1 MKRILRFFVLISVL
15 VPPLQGL
22 AGTVTFDFSTD
33 EGLKALGIAKP
44 DPGKWTKLTKSAYT
58 VGSVS
63 MSCTNGS
70 TPTRVWNDKKNNT
83 DLRFYKG
90 GGSITFSVPEGQ
102 HITAVVFTGTLNS
115 NANPGKLDGKKWTDN
130 GTTTSSVTFT
140 ATDKNYIKSIVITY
154 STVQPEQPV
163 FTVNSIKELK
173 ALQSGSRAMLC
184 LTDGDEGSMARVL
197 YVHGTGD
204 TQEAYVRDRT
214 GAVCFYGIN
223 PNVPFVCNQHMAGKI
238 TGEYVLEN
246 GVPRFKAVNTL
257 TNTSLLVI
265 AAPVTE
271 AEVQPKEIKAADY
284 AANVADWISLKNLH
298 IAADGL
304 STQEGI
310 AVRNRFGITADKDKY
325 VAPYA
330 GAIVDI
336 AGIAVPDGDKKEIN
350 PLFENNQRPVVFV
363 IDEGEAFVSPKQD
376 MHDVA
381 VRLNRTLTSGHWNT
395 FAVPFDIES
404 ESLKDA
410 QIAKFTG
417 KMEGSTM
424 IFENGQ
430 TRIEAGTPYLVK
442 WEVKNPTYES
452 VTLKAINAQ
461 TVSSA
466 DKLYSFVATYSPAT
480 LALDKTERYLGSDGN
495 LYYPTGAE
503 GQANRLKGLRA
514 YYRVPATAGTKI
526 AFFDE
531 TTGIALPK
539 EQSQPCQF
547 KVYNLNGQYLGS
559 SLNGLPKGLYIV
571 NGRKVIIN

>member
-22 AGTVTFDFSTD
+22 AETVTFDFSTD

-44 DPGKWTKLTKSAYT
+44 AEDGGTNLTKPTYT
-58 VGSVS
+58 IGSVS
-63 MSCTNGS
+63 MSYTSAS
-70 TPTRVWNDKKNNT
+70 TPTRVWNGKGNT
-83 DLRFYKG
+83 ELRFYKK

-102 HITAVVFTGTLNS
+102 HITSVVFTGTLHS
-115 NANPGKLDGKKWTDN
+115 KANPGKLSGMQWTDN
-130 GTTTSSVTFT
+130 GTTTNSVTFT
-140 ATDKNYIKSIVITY
+140 ATKTNNIETAVITY
-154 STVQPEQPV
+154 SAAQPEQPV
-163 FTVNSIKELK
+163 FTVNSIQELK
-173 ALQSGSRAMLC
+173 ALQSGSRATLC

-246 GVPRFKAVNTL
+246 GVPRFKAVSTL

-284 AANVADWISLKNLH
+284 AANVADWISLKNLR

-325 VAPYA
+325 VEPYA

-363 IDEGEAFVSPKQD
+363 IDEGEAFVSPQHD

-395 FAVPFDIES
+395 FAVPFDIEK

-442 WEVKNPTYES
+442 CEMKNPTYEG

-495 LYYPTGAE
+495 LYYPTGTE

>member
-22 AGTVTFDFSTD
+22 ADTVTFDFSTD

-44 DPGKWTKLTKSAYT
+44 AEDGGTNLTKPTYT
-58 VGSVS
+58 IGSVS
-63 MSCTNGS
+63 MSYTSAS
-70 TPTRVWNDKKNNT
+70 TPTRVWNGKGNT
-83 DLRFYKG
+83 ELRFYKK

-102 HITAVVFTGTLNS
+102 HITSVVFTGTLHS
-115 NANPGKLDGKKWTDN
+115 KANPGKLSGMQWTDN
-130 GTTTSSVTFT
+130 GTTTNSVTFT
-140 ATDKNYIKSIVITY
+140 ATKTNNIETAVITY
-154 STVQPEQPV
+154 SAAQPEQPV

-173 ALQSGSRAMLC
+173 ALQSGSRATLC

-214 GAVCFYGIN
+214 GAVCLYGIN

-246 GVPRFKAVNTL
+246 GVPRFKAVSTL

-271 AEVQPKEIKAADY
+271 AEVQPKEIQATDY
-284 AANVADWISLKNLH
+284 VANVADWISLKNLH
-298 IAADGL
+298 IATDGL

-310 AVRNRFGITADKDKY
+310 AVHNRFGITADKDKY

-363 IDEGEAFVSPKQD
+363 IDEGEAFVSPQQD
-376 MHDVA
+376 MHNVA

-395 FAVPFDIES
+395 FAVPFDIET

-424 IFENGQ
+424 IFENGL

-442 WEVKNPTYES
+442 CEVKNPTYEG
-452 VTLKAINAQ
+452 VTLKALNAQ
-461 TVSSA
+461 TVSST
-466 DKLYSFVATYSPAT
+466 DKRYSFVATYSPAT

-495 LYYPTGAE
+495 LYYPTGTE

>member
-22 AGTVTFDFSTD
+22 ADTVTFDFSTD

-44 DPGKWTKLTKSAYT
+44 ASGKWTELTEPAYT
-58 VGSVS
+58 IGSVS
-63 MSCTNGS
+63 MSYTSAS
-70 TPTRVWNDKKNNT
+70 TPTRVWNRKGNT
-83 DLRFYKG
+83 ELRFYKD
-90 GGSITFSVPEGQ
+90 GGSITFSVSEGQ
-102 HITAVVFTGTLNS
+102 HITAVVFTGVLQS
-115 NANPGKLDGKKWTDN
+115 KANPGKLSGMQWTDN
-130 GTTTSSVTFT
+130 GTNTNLVTFT
-140 ATDKNYIKSIVITY
+140 ATATNNIKNVVITY
-154 STVQPEQPV
+154 SAVQPEQPV
-163 FTVNSIKELK
+163 FTVNSIQELK
-173 ALQSGSRAMLC
+173 ALQSGSRATLC

-265 AAPVTE
+265 AAPITE
-271 AEVQPKEIKAADY
+271 ADVQPKEIKAADY
-284 AANVADWISLKNLH
+284 AVNVADWISLKNLR
-298 IAADGL
+298 IAADEL
-304 STQEGI
+304 SAQEGI
-310 AVRNRFGITADKDKY
+310 TVRNRFGITADKDKY

-363 IDEGEAFVSPKQD
+363 IDEGEAFVSPQQD

-442 WEVKNPTYES
+442 WEVKNPTYEG

-461 TVSSA
+461 TVSST
-466 DKLYSFVATYSPAT
+466 DQRYSFVATYGPAT

>member
-22 AGTVTFDFSTD
+22 ADTVTFDFSTD
-33 EGLKALGIAKP
+33 EGLETLGIVKP
-44 DPGKWTKLTKSAYT
+44 VQGKGTPLKTSVYT
-58 VGSVS
+58 IGSVS
-63 MSCTNGS
+63 MSCTDGS
-70 TPTRVWNDKKNNT
+70 TPTRVWNSKNNKT
-83 DLRFYKG
+83 DLRFYSN
-90 GGSITFSVPEGQ
+90 GGSIAFSVPEGQ
-102 HITAVVFTGTLNS
+102 HITSVVFTGMLHS
-115 NANPGKLDGKKWTDN
+115 KANPGKLSGMQWTDN
-130 GTTTSSVTFT
+130 GTTTNSVIFT
-140 ATDKNYIKSIVITY
+140 ATDKNYIKSIIITY
-154 STVQPEQPV
+154 SAAQPEQPV
-163 FTVNSIKELK
+163 FTVNSIKDLK
-173 ALQSGSRAMLC
+173 ALQSGSRATLC

-246 GVPRFKAVNTL
+246 GVPRFKAVSTL

-284 AANVADWISLKNLH
+284 AANVADWVSLKNLH

-310 AVRNRFGITADKDKY
+310 AVHNRFGITADKDKY
-325 VAPYA
+325 VEPYA

-350 PLFENNQRPVVFV
+350 PLFENNQRPIVFV
-363 IDEGEAFVSPKQD
+363 IDEGEAFVLPQHD
-376 MHDVA
+376 MADVA

-395 FAVPFDIES
+395 FAVPFDIET

-417 KMEGSTM
+417 KMEGSTI

-430 TRIEAGTPYLVK
+430 TRIKAGTPYLVK

-466 DKLYSFVATYSPAT
+466 DGLYCFVATYSPAT

-495 LYYPTGAE
+495 LYYPTGTE

-514 YYRVPATAGTKI
+514 YYRVPATADTKI

>member
-15 VPPLQGL
+15 VPPLHGL
-22 AGTVTFDFSTD
+22 ADTVTFDFSTD
-33 EGLKALGIAKP
+33 KGLETLGIAKP
-44 DPGKWTKLTKSAYT
+44 AKGKATNLKEPAYI
-58 VGSVS
+58 VGNVS
-63 MSCTNGS
+63 MSYTNGG
-70 TPTRVWNDKKNNT
+70 THTRVWNSKNNKT

-90 GGSITFSVPEGQ
+90 GGSITFKVPEGQ
-102 HITAVVFTGTLNS
+102 HITAIAFTGVLKS
-115 NANPGKLDGKKWTDN
+115 NASTGNLRGREWTDN
-130 GTTTSSVTFT
+130 GTTTNSVTFT
-140 ATDKNYIKSIVITY
+140 ATETNNIETAVITY

-173 ALQSGSRAMLC
+173 ALQSGSRATLC

-223 PNVPFVCNQHMAGKI
+223 PNVPFACNQHMAGKI

-265 AAPVTE
+265 AAPITE
-271 AEVQPKEIKAADY
+271 ADVQPKEIKTADY

-304 STQEGI
+304 SAQEGI
-310 AVRNRFGITADKDKY
+310 TVRNRFGIIADKDKY
-325 VAPYA
+325 VEPYA

-350 PLFENNQRPVVFV
+350 PLFENNQRPIVFV
-363 IDEGEAFVSPKQD
+363 IDEGEAFVSPQHD
-376 MHDVA
+376 MADVA

-395 FAVPFDIES
+395 FAVPFDIET

-452 VTLKAINAQ
+452 VTLKATKAQ

-466 DKLYSFVATYSPAT
+466 DGLYSFVATYGPAT

-559 SLNGLPKGLYIV
+559 SLNGLSKGLYIV

>member
-22 AGTVTFDFSTD
+22 ADTVTFDFSTD
-33 EGLKALGIAKP
+33 EGLKALGIVKP
-44 DPGKWTKLTKSAYT
+44 DPHDGTDLKTSVYT

-63 MSCTNGS
+63 MSCTDGS
-70 TPTRVWNDKKNNT
+70 TPTRVWNSKGNT
-83 DLRFYKG
+83 ELRFYKD
-90 GGSITFSVPEGQ
+90 GGSITFSVPGGQ
-102 HITAVVFTGTLNS
+102 HITAVAFTGTLKS
-115 NANPGKLDGKKWTDN
+115 NASIGNLSAKKWTDN
-130 GTTTSSVTFT
+130 GTTTNSVTFT
-140 ATDKNYIKSIVITY
+140 ATATNNIKSIVITY
-154 STVQPEQPV
+154 SAAQPEQPV
-163 FTVNSIKELK
+163 FTVNSIQDLK
-173 ALQSGSRAMLC
+173 ALQSGSRATLC

-271 AEVQPKEIKAADY
+271 ADVQPKEIKAADY
-284 AANVADWISLKNLH
+284 AANVADWISLKNLR

-304 STQEGI
+304 SEQEGI
-310 AVRNRFGITADKDKY
+310 TVRNRFGITADKDKY

-350 PLFENNQRPVVFV
+350 PLFENNQRPIVFV
-363 IDEGEAFVSPKQD
+363 IDEGEAFVSPQHD
-376 MHDVA
+376 MADVA

-442 WEVKNPTYES
+442 WEVKNPTYEG
-452 VTLKAINAQ
+452 VTLKATKAQ

-495 LYYPTGAE
+495 LYYPTGTE

-531 TTGIALPK
+531 TTGIVLPK

>member
-22 AGTVTFDFSTD
+22 ADTVTFDFSTD
-33 EGLKALGIAKP
+33 NGLETLGIVKP
-44 DPGKWTKLTKSAYT
+44 DPGNWTDLTESAYT
-58 VGSVS
+58 IGSVS
-63 MSCTNGS
+63 MSYTSAN
-70 TPTRVWNDKKNNT
+70 TPTRVWNAKGKT

-102 HITAVVFTGTLNS
+102 HITSVVFTGTLHSKANS
-115 NANPGKLDGKKWTDN
+115 GKLSGMQWTDN
-130 GTTTSSVTFT
+130 GTTTNSVTFT
-140 ATDKNYIKSIVITY
+140 ATDKNYIKSIIITY
-154 STVQPEQPV
+154 SAAQPEQPV
-163 FTVNSIKELK
+163 FTVNSIQELK
-173 ALQSGSRAMLC
+173 ALQSGSRATLC

-284 AANVADWISLKNLH
+284 AANVADWISLKNLR

-304 STQEGI
+304 PAQEGI
-310 AVRNRFGITADKDKY
+310 TVRNRFGITADKDKY
-325 VAPYA
+325 VEPYA

-350 PLFENNQRPVVFV
+350 PLFENNQRPIVFV
-363 IDEGEAFVSPKQD
+363 IDEGEAFVSPQQD

>member
-22 AGTVTFDFSTD
+22 AETVTFDFSTD
-33 EGLKALGIAKP
+33 KGLETLGIAKP
-44 DPGKWTKLTKSAYT
+44 AQGKPTNLTKPVYT

-63 MSCTNGS
+63 MSYTKGTKAACVWNTNG
-70 TPTRVWNDKKNNT
+70 NT
-83 DLRFYKG
+83 DLRFYKK

-102 HITAVVFTGTLNS
+102 HITAVVFTGTLQS
-115 NANPGKLDGKKWTDN
+115 KVNAGKLSGMQWTDN
-130 GTTTSSVTFT
+130 GTTTSSVTFIANDVNKIKT
-140 ATDKNYIKSIVITY
+140 AVITY
-154 STVQPEQPV
+154 SAAQPEQPV
-163 FTVNSIKELK
+163 FTVNSIKDLK
-173 ALQSGSRAMLC
+173 ALQSGSRATLC

-223 PNVPFVCNQHMAGKI
+223 PNVPFACNQHMAGKI

-304 STQEGI
+304 SAQEGI
-310 AVRNRFGITADKDKY
+310 TVRNRFGITADKDKY

-350 PLFENNQRPVVFV
+350 PLFENNQRPIVFV
-363 IDEGEAFVSPKQD
+363 IDEGEAFVSPQHD
-376 MHDVA
+376 MVDVA

>member
-22 AGTVTFDFSTD
+22 AETVTFDFSTD
-33 EGLKALGIAKP
+33 KGLETLGIAKP
-44 DPGKWTKLTKSAYT
+44 AKGKATNLKEPAYI
-58 VGSVS
+58 VGNVS
-63 MSCTNGS
+63 MSYTNGG
-70 TPTRVWNDKKNNT
+70 THTRVWNSKNNKT

-90 GGSITFSVPEGQ
+90 GGSITFKVPEGQ
-102 HITAVVFTGTLNS
+102 YITAIAFTGVLKS
-115 NANPGKLDGKKWTDN
+115 NASTGNLRGREWTDN
-130 GTTTSSVTFT
+130 GTTTNSVTFT
-140 ATDKNYIKSIVITY
+140 ATETNNIETAVITY
-154 STVQPEQPV
+154 SAAQPEQPV

-173 ALQSGSRAMLC
+173 ALQSGSRATLC

-223 PNVPFVCNQHMAGKI
+223 PNVPFACNQHMAGKI

-271 AEVQPKEIKAADY
+271 ADVQPKEIKAADY
-284 AANVADWISLKNLH
+284 AVNVADWISLKNLR

-363 IDEGEAFVSPKQD
+363 IDEGEAFVSPQQD

-452 VTLKAINAQ
+452 VTLKATKAQ

-466 DKLYSFVATYSPAT
+466 DGLYSFVATYSPAT

-547 KVYNLNGQYLGS
+547 KVYNLNGQYLGN

>member
-22 AGTVTFDFSTD
+22 ADTVRFDFSTD
-33 EGLKALGIAKP
+33 EGLKTLGIAKP
-44 DPGKWTKLTKSAYT
+44 AQGKATNLTKPAYT

-63 MSCTNGS
+63 MSYTKG
-70 TPTRVWNDKKNNT
+70 TKAARVWNDKGNT
-83 DLRFYKG
+83 ELRFYKN
-90 GGSITFSVPEGQ
+90 GGSITFRVPKGQ
-102 HITAVVFTGTLNS
+102 HITAIVFTGVLKS
-115 NANPGKLDGKKWTDN
+115 NANTGKLSGREWTDN
-130 GTTTSSVTFT
+130 GTTTNSVTFAATETNNIET
-140 ATDKNYIKSIVITY
+140 AVITY
-154 STVQPEQPV
+154 SAAQPEQPV

-173 ALQSGSRAMLC
+173 ALQSGSRATLC

-246 GVPRFKAVNTL
+246 GVPRFKAVSTL

-271 AEVQPKEIKAADY
+271 AEVQPKEIQATDY
-284 AANVADWISLKNLH
+284 AANVADWVSLKNLH

-310 AVRNRFGITADKDKY
+310 AVHNRFGITANKDKY

-363 IDEGEAFVSPKQD
+363 IDEGEAFVSPQHD

-395 FAVPFDIES
+395 FAVPFDIET

-442 WEVKNPTYES
+442 CEVKNPTYEG
-452 VTLKAINAQ
+452 VTLKATKAQ

-495 LYYPTGAE
+495 LYYPTGTE

>member
-22 AGTVTFDFSTD
+22 AETVTFNFSTD
-33 EGLKALGIAKP
+33 EGLEALGIAKP
-44 DPGKWTKLTKSAYT
+44 AQGKPTNLTKPAYT

-63 MSCTNGS
+63 MSYTKGTKAACVWNTNG
-70 TPTRVWNDKKNNT
+70 NT
-83 DLRFYKG
+83 DLRFYKN

-102 HITAVVFTGTLNS
+102 HITSVVFTGTLHS
-115 NANPGKLDGKKWTDN
+115 KANPGKLSSREWTDN
-130 GTTTSSVTFT
+130 GTTTSSVTFIANDVNKIKT
-140 ATDKNYIKSIVITY
+140 AVITY
-154 STVQPEQPV
+154 SAAQPEQPV
-163 FTVNSIKELK
+163 FTVNSIQELK
-173 ALQSGSRAMLC
+173 ALQSGSRATLC

-197 YVHGTGD
+197 CVHGTGD
-204 TQEAYVRDRT
+204 TQEAYVRDCT

-238 TGEYVLEN
+238 TGKYVLEN

-284 AANVADWISLKNLH
+284 AANVADWISLKNLR

-325 VAPYA
+325 VEPYA

-350 PLFENNQRPVVFV
+350 PLFENNQRPIVFV
-363 IDEGEAFVSPKQD
+363 IDEGEAFVSPQQD

-395 FAVPFDIES
+395 FAVPFDIET
-404 ESLKDA
+404 ERLKDA

-417 KMEGSTM
+417 RMEGSTM
-424 IFENGQ
+424 IFENGL
-430 TRIEAGTPYLVK
+430 TRIEAGMPYLVK
-442 WEVKNPTYES
+442 WEVKNPTYEG

-531 TTGIALPK
+531 TTGIVLPK

>member
-22 AGTVTFDFSTD
+22 ADTVTFDFSTD
-33 EGLKALGIAKP
+33 EGLKTLGIAKP
-44 DPGKWTKLTKSAYT
+44 AQGKPTNLTKPAYT

-63 MSCTNGS
+63 MSYTKGTKAACVWNTNG
-70 TPTRVWNDKKNNT
+70 NT
-83 DLRFYKG
+83 DLRFYKK

-102 HITAVVFTGTLNS
+102 HITAVVFTGTLQS
-115 NANPGKLDGKKWTDN
+115 KVNAGKLSGMQWTDN
-130 GTTTSSVTFT
+130 GTTTSSVTFIANDVNKIKT
-140 ATDKNYIKSIVITY
+140 AVITY
-154 STVQPEQPV
+154 SAAQPEQPV
-163 FTVNSIKELK
+163 FTVNSLQELK
-173 ALQSGSRAMLC
+173 ALQSGSRATLC

-197 YVHGTGD
+197 YAHGTGD

-223 PNVPFVCNQHMAGKI
+223 PNVPFACNQHMAGKI

-271 AEVQPKEIKAADY
+271 AEVQPKEVKAADY
-284 AANVADWISLKNLH
+284 AANVADWISLKNLR

-304 STQEGI
+304 SAQEGI

-350 PLFENNQRPVVFV
+350 PLFENNQRPIVFV
-363 IDEGEAFVSPKQD
+363 IDEGEAFVSPQQD

-404 ESLKDA
+404 ESLKNA

-452 VTLKAINAQ
+452 VTLKATKAQ

-466 DKLYSFVATYSPAT
+466 DGLYSFVATYSPAT

>member
-22 AGTVTFDFSTD
+22 AETVTFNFSTD
-33 EGLKALGIAKP
+33 EGLEALGIVKP
-44 DPGKWTKLTKSAYT
+44 DPGNWTDLTEPAYT
-58 VGSVS
+58 MGSVS
-63 MSCTNGS
+63 MSYTSAS
-70 TPTRVWNDKKNNT
+70 TPTRVWNAKGNT
-83 DLRFYKG
+83 ELRFYKN

-102 HITAVVFTGTLNS
+102 HITSVVFTGTLHS
-115 NANPGKLDGKKWTDN
+115 KANPGKLSGMQWTDN
-130 GTTTSSVTFT
+130 GTTTNSVTFT
-140 ATDKNYIKSIVITY
+140 ATKTNNIETAVITY
-154 STVQPEQPV
+154 SAAQPEQPV
-163 FTVNSIKELK
+163 FTVNSIQELK
-173 ALQSGSRAMLC
+173 ALQSGSRATLC

-246 GVPRFKAVNTL
+246 GVPRFKAVSTL

-325 VAPYA
+325 VEPYA

-350 PLFENNQRPVVFV
+350 PLFENNQRPIVFV
-363 IDEGEAFVSPKQD
+363 IDEGEAFVSPQHD
-376 MHDVA
+376 MADVA

-395 FAVPFDIES
+395 FAVPFDIET

-424 IFENGQ
+424 IFENGL
-430 TRIEAGTPYLVK
+430 TRIEAGMPYLVK
-442 WEVKNPTYES
+442 CEVKNPTYEG

-461 TVSSA
+461 TVSST
-466 DKLYSFVATYSPAT
+466 DKRYSFVATYSPAT

-495 LYYPTGAE
+495 LYYPTGTE

-531 TTGIALPK
+531 TTGIVLPK

>member
-22 AGTVTFDFSTD
+22 AETVTFDFSTD

-44 DPGKWTKLTKSAYT
+44 APHDGTDLKTSVYT

-63 MSCTNGS
+63 MSCTDGS
-70 TPTRVWNDKKNNT
+70 TPTRVWNSKGNT
-83 DLRFYKG
+83 ELRFYKN

-102 HITAVVFTGTLNS
+102 HITSVVFTGMLHS
-115 NANPGKLDGKKWTDN
+115 KANPGKLSGMQWTDN
-130 GTTTSSVTFT
+130 GTTTNSVTFT
-140 ATDKNYIKSIVITY
+140 ATDKNYIKSIIITY
-154 STVQPEQPV
+154 SAAQPEQPV
-163 FTVNSIKELK
+163 FTVNSIQELK
-173 ALQSGSRAMLC
+173 ALQSGSRATLC

-246 GVPRFKAVNTL
+246 GVPRFKAVSTL

-284 AANVADWISLKNLH
+284 AVNVADWISLKNLR

-304 STQEGI
+304 SAQEGI
-310 AVRNRFGITADKDKY
+310 TVRNRFGITAGKDKY

-330 GAIVDI
+330 GAIIDI

-350 PLFENNQRPVVFV
+350 PLFENNQRPIVFV
-363 IDEGEAFVSPKQD
+363 IDEGEAFVSPQQD

-395 FAVPFDIES
+395 FAVPFDIET

-442 WEVKNPTYES
+442 WEVKNPTYEG

-461 TVSSA
+461 TVSST
-466 DKLYSFVATYSPAT
+466 DQRYSFVATYSPAT

-531 TTGIALPK
+531 TTGIVLPK

>member
-22 AGTVTFDFSTD
+22 ADTVTFDFSTD
-33 EGLKALGIAKP
+33 NGLETLGIVKP
-44 DPGKWTKLTKSAYT
+44 DPGNWTDLTESAYT
-58 VGSVS
+58 IGSVS
-63 MSCTNGS
+63 MSYTSAN
-70 TPTRVWNDKKNNT
+70 TPTRVWNAKGKT

-102 HITAVVFTGTLNS
+102 HITSVVFTGTLHSKANS
-115 NANPGKLDGKKWTDN
+115 GKLSGMQWTDN
-130 GTTTSSVTFT
+130 GTTTNSVTFT
-140 ATDKNYIKSIVITY
+140 ATDKNYIKSIIITY
-154 STVQPEQPV
+154 SAAQPEQPV
-163 FTVNSIKELK
+163 FTVNSIQELK
-173 ALQSGSRAMLC
+173 ALQSGSRATLC

-284 AANVADWISLKNLH
+284 AANVADWISLKNLR

-304 STQEGI
+304 PAQEGI
-310 AVRNRFGITADKDKY
+310 TVRNRFGITADKDKY
-325 VAPYA
+325 VEPYA

-350 PLFENNQRPVVFV
+350 PLFENNQRPIVFV
-363 IDEGEAFVSPKQD
+363 IDEGEAFVSPQYD
-376 MHDVA
+376 MADVA

-461 TVSSA
+461 TVSST
-466 DKLYSFVATYSPAT
+466 DKRYSFVATYSPAT

>member
-22 AGTVTFDFSTD
+22 AETVTFNFSTD
-33 EGLKALGIAKP
+33 EGLEALGIVKP
-44 DPGKWTKLTKSAYT
+44 DPGNWTDLTEPAYT
-58 VGSVS
+58 MGSVS
-63 MSCTNGS
+63 MSYTSAS
-70 TPTRVWNDKKNNT
+70 TPTRVWNAKGNT
-83 DLRFYKG
+83 ELRFYKN

-102 HITAVVFTGTLNS
+102 HITSVVFTGVLHTK
-115 NANPGKLDGKKWTDN
+115 ANHGKLSGMQWIDN
-130 GTTTSSVTFT
+130 GTTTNSVTFT
-140 ATDKNYIKSIVITY
+140 ATKTNNIKTVVITY
-154 STVQPEQPV
+154 SAAQPEQPV
-163 FTVNSIKELK
+163 FTVNSIQELK
-173 ALQSGSRAMLC
+173 ALQSGSRATLC

-223 PNVPFVCNQHMAGKI
+223 PNVPFACNQHMAGKI

-271 AEVQPKEIKAADY
+271 AEVQPKEVKAADY
-284 AANVADWISLKNLH
+284 AANVADWISLKNLC

-304 STQEGI
+304 SAQEGI
-310 AVRNRFGITADKDKY
+310 TVRNRFGITAGKDKY

-330 GAIVDI
+330 GAIIDI

-350 PLFENNQRPVVFV
+350 PLFENNQRPIVFV

-395 FAVPFDIES
+395 FAVPFDIET

-442 WEVKNPTYES
+442 WEVKNPIYEG

-461 TVSSA
+461 TVSST
-466 DKLYSFVATYSPAT
+466 DKRYSFVATYSPAT

-495 LYYPTGAE
+495 LYYPTGTE

>member
-22 AGTVTFDFSTD
+22 ADTVTVDFSTD
-33 EGLKALGIAKP
+33 KGLETLGIAKP

-115 NANPGKLDGKKWTDN
+115 NANLGKLDGKKWTDN

-140 ATDKNYIKSIVITY
+140 ATDKNYIKSIIITY
-154 STVQPEQPV
+154 SAAQPEQPV

-173 ALQSGSRAMLC
+173 ALQSGSRATLC

-246 GVPRFKAVNTL
+246 GVPRFKAVSTL

-284 AANVADWISLKNLH
+284 AANVADWISLKNLR

-304 STQEGI
+304 SAQEGI
-310 AVRNRFGITADKDKY
+310 TVRNRFGITADKDKY

-350 PLFENNQRPVVFV
+350 PLFENNQRPIVFV
-363 IDEGEAFVSPKQD
+363 IDEGEAFVSPQHD
-376 MHDVA
+376 MTDVA

-395 FAVPFDIES
+395 FAVPFDIET

-452 VTLKAINAQ
+452 VTLKATKAQ

-466 DKLYSFVATYSPAT
+466 DKPYSFVATYGPAT

-495 LYYPTGAE
+495 LYYPTGTE

-531 TTGIALPK
+531 TTGITLPK
-539 EQSQPCQF
+539 QQSQPCQF

-559 SLNGLPKGLYIV
+559 SLNGLSKGLYIV

>member
-22 AGTVTFDFSTD
+22 ADTVTFDFSTD
-33 EGLKALGIAKP
+33 EGLKTLGIAKP
-44 DPGKWTKLTKSAYT
+44 ASGKWTDLTEPAYT
-58 VGSVS
+58 IGSVS
-63 MSCTNGS
+63 MSYTSAS
-70 TPTRVWNDKKNNT
+70 TPTRVWNSKGNT
-83 DLRFYKG
+83 ELRFYKN

-102 HITAVVFTGTLNS
+102 HITSVVFTGTLHS
-115 NANPGKLDGKKWTDN
+115 KANPGKLSSREWTDN
-130 GTTTSSVTFT
+130 GTNTNFVTFT
-140 ATDKNYIKSIVITY
+140 ATATNNIKSIVITY
-154 STVQPEQPV
+154 SAAQPEQPI
-163 FTVNSIKELK
+163 FTVNSIQELK
-173 ALQSGSRAMLC
+173 ALQSGSRATLC

-246 GVPRFKAVNTL
+246 GVPRFKAVSTL

-265 AAPVTE
+265 ATPVTE
-271 AEVQPKEIKAADY
+271 AEVQPKEIQAADY

-310 AVRNRFGITADKDKY
+310 AVRNRFGITAEKDKY
-325 VAPYA
+325 VEPYA

-350 PLFENNQRPVVFV
+350 PLFENNQRPIVFV
-363 IDEGEAFVSPKQD
+363 IDEGEAFVSPQHD
-376 MHDVA
+376 MPDVA
-381 VRLNRTLTSGHWNT
+381 VRLNRTLTSRHWNT
-395 FAVPFDIES
+395 FAVPFDIET

-452 VTLKAINAQ
+452 VTLKATKAQ

-466 DKLYSFVATYSPAT
+466 DKLYSFVATYGPAT

-495 LYYPTGAE
+495 LYYPTGTE
-503 GQANRLKGLRA
+503 GQANRFKGLRA

>member
-22 AGTVTFDFSTD
+22 ADTVTFDFSTD
-33 EGLKALGIAKP
+33 EGLETLGIAKP
-44 DPGKWTKLTKSAYT
+44 AKGKWTPLKTSVYT
-58 VGSVS
+58 MGSVS
-63 MSCTNGS
+63 MSCTDGS
-70 TPTRVWNDKKNNT
+70 TPTRVWNSKGNT
-83 DLRFYKG
+83 ELRFYKD

-102 HITAVVFTGTLNS
+102 YITSVVFTGMLHS
-115 NANPGKLDGKKWTDN
+115 KANPGILNGMEWTDN
-130 GTTTSSVTFT
+130 GTTTNSVTFT
-140 ATDKNYIKSIVITY
+140 ATDKNYIKSIIITY
-154 STVQPEQPV
+154 SAAQPEQPI
-163 FTVNSIKELK
+163 FTVNSIQELK
-173 ALQSGSRAMLC
+173 ALQSGSRATLC

-246 GVPRFKAVNTL
+246 GVPRFKAVSTL

-284 AANVADWISLKNLH
+284 AANVADWISLKNLR

-304 STQEGI
+304 SAQEGI
-310 AVRNRFGITADKDKY
+310 TVRNRFGITAGKDKY
-325 VAPYA
+325 VEPYA

-350 PLFENNQRPVVFV
+350 PLFENNQRPIVFV
-363 IDEGEAFVSPKQD
+363 IDEGEAFVSPQHD
-376 MHDVA
+376 MADVA
-381 VRLNRTLTSGHWNT
+381 VRLNRMLTSGHWNT
-395 FAVPFDIES
+395 FAVPFDIEK

-424 IFENGQ
+424 IFENGL

-442 WEVKNPTYES
+442 WEVKNPTYEG

-461 TVSSA
+461 TVSST
-466 DKLYSFVATYSPAT
+466 DKRYSFVATYSPAT

-559 SLNGLPKGLYIV
+559 SLNGLSKGLYIV

>member
-15 VPPLQGL
+15 VPPLHGL

-33 EGLKALGIAKP
+33 KGLETLGIAKP
-44 DPGKWTKLTKSAYT
+44 AQGKPTNLTKPAYT

-63 MSCTNGS
+63 MLYTKGTKAACVWNTNG
-70 TPTRVWNDKKNNT
+70 NT
-83 DLRFYKG
+83 DLRFYKK
-90 GGSITFSVPEGQ
+90 GGSITFSVPEGN
-102 HITAVVFTGTLNS
+102 HITSVVFTGVLYS
-115 NANPGKLDGKKWTDN
+115 KANPGKLSGMQWTDN
-130 GTTTSSVTFT
+130 GTTTSSVTFIANDVNKIKT
-140 ATDKNYIKSIVITY
+140 AVITY
-154 STVQPEQPV
+154 SAAQPEQPV
-163 FTVNSIKELK
+163 FTVNSIQDLK
-173 ALQSGSRAMLC
+173 ALQSGSCATLC

-271 AEVQPKEIKAADY
+271 AEVQPKEIQATDY
-284 AANVADWISLKNLH
+284 VANVADWISLKNLH

-304 STQEGI
+304 SAQEGI
-310 AVRNRFGITADKDKY
+310 TVRNRFGIIADKDKY
-325 VAPYA
+325 VEPYA

-350 PLFENNQRPVVFV
+350 PLFENNQRPIVFV
-363 IDEGEAFVSPKQD
+363 IDEGEAFVSPQHD
-376 MHDVA
+376 MADVA

-410 QIAKFTG
+410 QVAKFTG

-442 WEVKNPTYES
+442 WEVKNPTYEG

-461 TVSSA
+461 TVSST
-466 DKLYSFVATYSPAT
+466 DKRYSFVATYSPAT

-539 EQSQPCQF
+539 EQSQSCQF

>member
-22 AGTVTFDFSTD
+22 ADTVTFDFSTD
-33 EGLKALGIAKP
+33 EGLETLGIVKP
-44 DPGKWTKLTKSAYT
+44 DPGNWTDLTEPAYT
-58 VGSVS
+58 MGSVS
-63 MSCTNGS
+63 MSYTSAS
-70 TPTRVWNDKKNNT
+70 TPTRVWNAKGKT

-102 HITAVVFTGTLNS
+102 HITSVVFIGTLHSKANS
-115 NANPGKLDGKKWTDN
+115 GKLSGMQWIDN
-130 GTTTSSVTFT
+130 GTTTNSVTFT
-140 ATDKNYIKSIVITY
+140 ATDKNYIKRIVITY
-154 STVQPEQPV
+154 SAVQPEQPV
-163 FTVNSIKELK
+163 FTVNSIQELK
-173 ALQSGSRAMLC
+173 ALQSGSRATLC

-246 GVPRFKAVNTL
+246 GVPRFKAVSTL

-271 AEVQPKEIKAADY
+271 AEVQPKEIQAADY
-284 AANVADWISLKNLH
+284 AANVADWISLKNLR

-304 STQEGI
+304 PAQEGI

-325 VAPYA
+325 VEPYA

-350 PLFENNQRPVVFV
+350 PLFENNQRPIVFV
-363 IDEGEAFVSPKQD
+363 IDEREAFVSPQHD

-395 FAVPFDIES
+395 FAVPFDIET

-452 VTLKAINAQ
+452 VTLKATKAQ

-466 DKLYSFVATYSPAT
+466 DKLYSFVATYGPAT

-495 LYYPTGAE
+495 LYYPTGTE

>member
-1 MKRILRFFVLISVL
+1 
-15 VPPLQGL
+15 
-22 AGTVTFDFSTD
+22 
-33 EGLKALGIAKP
+33 
-44 DPGKWTKLTKSAYT
+44 
-58 VGSVS
+58 
-63 MSCTNGS
+63 
-70 TPTRVWNDKKNNT
+70 
-83 DLRFYKG
+83 
-90 GGSITFSVPEGQ
+90 
-102 HITAVVFTGTLNS
+102 
-115 NANPGKLDGKKWTDN
+115 
-130 GTTTSSVTFT
+130 
-140 ATDKNYIKSIVITY
+140 
-154 STVQPEQPV
+154 
-163 FTVNSIKELK
+163 
-173 ALQSGSRAMLC
+173 
-184 LTDGDEGSMARVL
+184 
-197 YVHGTGD
+197 
-204 TQEAYVRDRT
+204 
-214 GAVCFYGIN
+214 
-223 PNVPFVCNQHMAGKI
+223 MAGKI

-246 GVPRFKAVNTL
+246 GVPRFKAVSTL

-271 AEVQPKEIKAADY
+271 AEVQPKEIQAADY
-284 AANVADWISLKNLH
+284 AANVADWVSLKNLR

-304 STQEGI
+304 SAQEGI
-310 AVRNRFGITADKDKY
+310 TVRNRFGITADKDKY
-325 VAPYA
+325 VEPYA

-363 IDEGEAFVSPKQD
+363 IDEGEAFVSPQHD
-376 MHDVA
+376 MADVA

-395 FAVPFDIES
+395 FAVPFDIET

-424 IFENGQ
+424 IFENGL
-430 TRIEAGTPYLVK
+430 TRIEAGVPYLVK
-442 WEVKNPTYES
+442 WEVKNPTYEG

-466 DKLYSFVATYSPAT
+466 DGLYSFVATYSPAT

-531 TTGIALPK
+531 TTGIVLPK

>member
-22 AGTVTFDFSTD
+22 ADTVTFDFSTD

-44 DPGKWTKLTKSAYT
+44 AEDGGTNLTKPTYT
-58 VGSVS
+58 IGSVS
-63 MSCTNGS
+63 MSYTSAS
-70 TPTRVWNDKKNNT
+70 TPTRVWNGKGNT
-83 DLRFYKG
+83 ELRFYKK

-102 HITAVVFTGTLNS
+102 HITSVVFTGMLHS
-115 NANPGKLDGKKWTDN
+115 KANLGKLSGMQWTDN
-130 GTTTSSVTFT
+130 GTTTNSVTFT
-140 ATDKNYIKSIVITY
+140 ATKTNNIETAVITY
-154 STVQPEQPV
+154 SAAQPEQPV
-163 FTVNSIKELK
+163 FTVNSIQDLK
-173 ALQSGSRAMLC
+173 ALQSGSRATLC

-325 VAPYA
+325 VEPYA

-350 PLFENNQRPVVFV
+350 PLFENNQRPIVFV
-363 IDEGEAFVSPKQD
+363 IDEGEAFVSPQHD
-376 MHDVA
+376 MADVA

-395 FAVPFDIES
+395 FAVPFDIET

-442 WEVKNPTYES
+442 CEVKNPTYEG
-452 VTLKAINAQ
+452 VTLKATKAQ

-495 LYYPTGAE
+495 LYYPTGTE

>member
-22 AGTVTFDFSTD
+22 ADTVTFDFSTD
-33 EGLKALGIAKP
+33 EGLKALRIAKP
-44 DPGKWTKLTKSAYT
+44 AKGKATNLKELAYI
-58 VGSVS
+58 VGNVS
-63 MSCTNGS
+63 MSYTNGG
-70 TPTRVWNDKKNNT
+70 THTRVWNSKNNKT

-90 GGSITFSVPEGQ
+90 GGSITFKVPEGQ
-102 HITAVVFTGTLNS
+102 HITAIVFTGVLKS
-115 NANPGKLDGKKWTDN
+115 NANTGKLSGREWTDN
-130 GTTTSSVTFT
+130 GTTTNSVTFAATETNNIET
-140 ATDKNYIKSIVITY
+140 AVITY
-154 STVQPEQPV
+154 SAAQPEQPV
-163 FTVNSIKELK
+163 FTVNSIQELK
-173 ALQSGSRAMLC
+173 ALQSGSRATLC

-204 TQEAYVRDRT
+204 TEEAYVRDRT

-246 GVPRFKAVNTL
+246 GVPRFKAVSTL

-284 AANVADWISLKNLH
+284 AANVADWVSLKNLR

-325 VAPYA
+325 VEPYA

-350 PLFENNQRPVVFV
+350 PLFENNQRPIVFV
-363 IDEGEAFVSPKQD
+363 IDEGEVFVSPQHD
-376 MHDVA
+376 MADVA

-395 FAVPFDIES
+395 FAVPFDIET

-442 WEVKNPTYES
+442 WEVKNPTYEG

-539 EQSQPCQF
+539 EQSQPCQL

-559 SLNGLPKGLYIV
+559 SLNGLSKGLYIV

>member
-22 AGTVTFDFSTD
+22 ADTVTFDFSTD
-33 EGLKALGIAKP
+33 EGLETLGIAKP
-44 DPGKWTKLTKSAYT
+44 AKGKATNLKEPAYI
-58 VGSVS
+58 VGNVS
-63 MSCTNGS
+63 MSYTNGG
-70 TPTRVWNDKKNNT
+70 THTRVWNSKNNKT

-90 GGSITFSVPEGQ
+90 GGSITFKVPEGQ
-102 HITAVVFTGTLNS
+102 YITAIAFTGVLKS
-115 NANPGKLDGKKWTDN
+115 NASTGNLRGREWTDN
-130 GTTTSSVTFT
+130 GTTTNSVTFT
-140 ATDKNYIKSIVITY
+140 ATETNNIETAVITY
-154 STVQPEQPV
+154 SAAQPEQPV

-173 ALQSGSRAMLC
+173 ALQSGSRATLC

-223 PNVPFVCNQHMAGKI
+223 PNVPFACNQHMAGKI

-284 AANVADWISLKNLH
+284 AANVADWISLKNLR

-363 IDEGEAFVSPKQD
+363 IDEGEAFVSPQQD

-452 VTLKAINAQ
+452 VTLKATKAQ

-466 DKLYSFVATYSPAT
+466 DGLYSFVATYSPAT

-547 KVYNLNGQYLGS
+547 KVYNLNGQYLGN

>member
-22 AGTVTFDFSTD
+22 ADTVRFDFSTD
-33 EGLKALGIAKP
+33 KGLETLGIAKP
-44 DPGKWTKLTKSAYT
+44 AQGKPTNLTKPVYT

-63 MSCTNGS
+63 MSYTKGTKAACVWNTNG
-70 TPTRVWNDKKNNT
+70 NT
-83 DLRFYKG
+83 DLRFYKK

-102 HITAVVFTGTLNS
+102 HITAVVFTGTLQS
-115 NANPGKLDGKKWTDN
+115 KVNAGKLSGMQWTYN
-130 GTTTSSVTFT
+130 GTTTSSVTFIANDVNKIKT
-140 ATDKNYIKSIVITY
+140 AVITY
-154 STVQPEQPV
+154 SAAQPEQPI
-163 FTVNSIKELK
+163 FTVNSIQELK
-173 ALQSGSRAMLC
+173 ALQSGSRATLC

-204 TQEAYVRDRT
+204 TEEAYVRDRT

-223 PNVPFVCNQHMAGKI
+223 PNVPFACNQHMAGKI

-271 AEVQPKEIKAADY
+271 ADVQPKEIKAADY
-284 AANVADWISLKNLH
+284 AVNVADWISLKNLR

-304 STQEGI
+304 PAQEGI
-310 AVRNRFGITADKDKY
+310 TVRNRFGITAGKDKY
-325 VAPYA
+325 VEPYA

-350 PLFENNQRPVVFV
+350 PLFENNQRPIVFV
-363 IDEGEAFVSPKQD
+363 IDEGEAFVSPQHD
-376 MHDVA
+376 MADVA
-381 VRLNRTLTSGHWNT
+381 VRLNRTLTSRHWNT
-395 FAVPFDIES
+395 FAVPFDIET

-442 WEVKNPTYES
+442 WEVKNPIYEG

-461 TVSSA
+461 IVSSA

-495 LYYPTGAE
+495 LYYPTGTE

>member
-22 AGTVTFDFSTD
+22 ADTVTFDFSTD

-44 DPGKWTKLTKSAYT
+44 ASGKWTELTEPAYT
-58 VGSVS
+58 IGSVS
-63 MSCTNGS
+63 MSYTSAS
-70 TPTRVWNDKKNNT
+70 TPTRVWNRKGNT
-83 DLRFYKG
+83 ELRFYKD

-102 HITAVVFTGTLNS
+102 HITAVVFTGVLQS
-115 NANPGKLDGKKWTDN
+115 KANPGKLSGMQWTDN
-130 GTTTSSVTFT
+130 GTNTNLVTFT
-140 ATDKNYIKSIVITY
+140 ATATNNIKNVVITY
-154 STVQPEQPV
+154 SAVQPEQPV
-163 FTVNSIKELK
+163 FTVNSIQELK
-173 ALQSGSRAMLC
+173 ALQSGSRATLC

-265 AAPVTE
+265 AAPITE
-271 AEVQPKEIKAADY
+271 ADVQPKEIKAADY
-284 AANVADWISLKNLH
+284 AVNVADWISLKNLR
-298 IAADGL
+298 IAADEL
-304 STQEGI
+304 SAQEGI
-310 AVRNRFGITADKDKY
+310 TVRNRFGITADKDKY

-363 IDEGEAFVSPKQD
+363 IDEGEAFVSPQQD

-442 WEVKNPTYES
+442 WEVKNPTYEG
-452 VTLKAINAQ
+452 VTLKTINAQ
-461 TVSSA
+461 TVSST
-466 DKLYSFVATYSPAT
+466 DQRYSFVATYGPAT

>member
-22 AGTVTFDFSTD
+22 ADTVTFDFSTD

-44 DPGKWTKLTKSAYT
+44 AEDGGTNLTKPTYT
-58 VGSVS
+58 IGSVS
-63 MSCTNGS
+63 MSYTSAS
-70 TPTRVWNDKKNNT
+70 TPTRVWNGKGNT
-83 DLRFYKG
+83 ELRFYKK

-102 HITAVVFTGTLNS
+102 HITSVVFTGTLHS
-115 NANPGKLDGKKWTDN
+115 KANLGKLSSREWTDN
-130 GTTTSSVTFT
+130 GTNTNFVTFT
-140 ATDKNYIKSIVITY
+140 ATATNNIKSIVITY
-154 STVQPEQPV
+154 SAAQPEQPI

-173 ALQSGSRAMLC
+173 ALQSGSRATLC

-246 GVPRFKAVNTL
+246 GVPRFKAVSTL

-271 AEVQPKEIKAADY
+271 AEVQPKEIKTADY

-304 STQEGI
+304 SAQEGI
-310 AVRNRFGITADKDKY
+310 TVRNRFGITADKDKY

-363 IDEGEAFVSPKQD
+363 IDEGEAFVSPQHD
-376 MHDVA
+376 MADVA

-395 FAVPFDIES
+395 FAVPFDIET

-424 IFENGQ
+424 IFENGL

-442 WEVKNPTYES
+442 CEVKNPTYEG

-466 DKLYSFVATYSPAT
+466 DGLYNFVATYSPAT

-495 LYYPTGAE
+495 LYYPTGTE

-539 EQSQPCQF
+539 EQSQPCQL
-547 KVYNLNGQYLGS
+547 KVYNLSGQYLGS
-559 SLNGLPKGLYIV
+559 SLNGLSKGLYIV

>member
-22 AGTVTFDFSTD
+22 ADTVTFDFSTD

-44 DPGKWTKLTKSAYT
+44 ASGKWTELTEPAYT
-58 VGSVS
+58 IGSVS
-63 MSCTNGS
+63 MSYTSAS
-70 TPTRVWNDKKNNT
+70 TPTRVWNRKGNT
-83 DLRFYKG
+83 ELRFYKD

-102 HITAVVFTGTLNS
+102 HITAVVFTGVLQS
-115 NANPGKLDGKKWTDN
+115 KANPGKLSGMQWTDN
-130 GTTTSSVTFT
+130 GTNTNLVTFT
-140 ATDKNYIKSIVITY
+140 ATATNNIKNVVITY
-154 STVQPEQPV
+154 SAVQPEQPV
-163 FTVNSIKELK
+163 FTVNSIQELK
-173 ALQSGSRAMLC
+173 ALQSGSRATLC

-246 GVPRFKAVNTL
+246 GVPRFKAVSTL

-284 AANVADWISLKNLH
+284 AANVADWVSLKNLR

-325 VAPYA
+325 VEPYA

-350 PLFENNQRPVVFV
+350 PLFENNQRPIVFV
-363 IDEGEAFVSPKQD
+363 IDEGEVFVSPQHD
-376 MHDVA
+376 MADVA

-395 FAVPFDIES
+395 FAVPFDIET

-442 WEVKNPTYES
+442 WEVKNPTYEG

-539 EQSQPCQF
+539 EQSQPCQL

-559 SLNGLPKGLYIV
+559 SLNGLSKGLYIV